1 MDVAF
6 SRDHEEK
13 IYVQHRL
20 LENAEEVY
28 AWIENGAVIY
38 ICGDEKSMAKDVHN
52 TLIQIIQQQ
61 GKVSLEEAEKKLT
74 ELQKEKRYQR
84 DVY

>member
-1 MDVAF
+1 MQKRF
-6 SRDHEEK
+6 TH
-13 IYVQHRL
+13 
-20 LENAEEVY
+20 
-28 AWIENGAVIY
+28 GAVIY
-38 ICGDEKSMAKDVHN
+38 ICGDEKSMAKDVQK

-61 GKVSLEEAEKKLT
+61 GKVSFEEAEEKLT